1 MPLSFPNLSNRII
14 PEGSNEDRLFVKKE
28 LQNFCARLAEVC
40 PSVKQ
45 VRLLP
50 HYINSMS
57 LILWMKQDY
66 ARFLA
71 FDESLFHDLF
81 PIATSWE
88 NANWNGV
95 YKSWICRIWC
105 HGWWIKPDE
114 YTRFLLSLWPEHHFV
129 ADRAFHKRATYP
141 GVRLFLECE
150 APKPHC
156 WFKLGSGLI
165 HNPEVTLKMW
175 ATLDGHGICL
185 ALKYSL
191 RLVYMRYFTLVY
203 ISLINCNIFFCCL
216 TRHAPISTGE
226 SGSSTHAAPC

>member
-81 PIATSWE
+81 PIATS
-88 NANWNGV
+88 
-95 YKSWICRIWC
+95 
-105 HGWWIKPDE
+105 
-114 YTRFLLSLWPEHHFV
+114 
-129 ADRAFHKRATYP
+129 
-141 GVRLFLECE
+141 
-150 APKPHC
+150 
-156 WFKLGSGLI
+156 
-165 HNPEVTLKMW
+165 
-175 ATLDGHGICL
+175 
-185 ALKYSL
+185 
-191 RLVYMRYFTLVY
+191 
-203 ISLINCNIFFCCL
+203 
-216 TRHAPISTGE
+216 
-226 SGSSTHAAPC
+226 